1 MLHTPPSRVLTPC
14 FQIPSPALPQ
24 AALIEYNMA
33 AVDAAIDALNAAL
46 GRGLDWRELAA
57 LIEAEKRAGNPVAST
72 VGALHLERNAA
83 TLLLQNLLDEEEDS
97 DEESA
102 PPAAPQKVGKCQ
114 NRKHGKCDLSA
125 PPGSAVPRRFCCH
138 GFC

>member
-1 MLHTPPSRVLTPC
+1 MAAMDAAVDASNAALARAHKKNVFSSKILQAFRASALP
-14 FQIPSPALPQ
+14 LPQ

-72 VGALHLERNAA
+72 VGTLHLERNAA
-83 TLLLQNLLDEEEDS
+83 TLLLRNLLDEEEDS

-102 PPAAPQKVGKCQ
+102 PPAAPQKVCTCQ
-114 NRKHGKCDLSA
+114 NRTWK
-125 PPGSAVPRRFCCH
+125 V
-138 GFC
+138 